1 MMLFP
6 IPICIVM
13 MDDASDREFMTRL
26 YEQYN
31 RLMYHQVLPIVNQ
44 DKWAAEDVVQSA
56 LVALIKKIPLLRE
69 QEERVR
75 VSYII
80 STCKNKA
87 CNYVR
92 DEQRHQ
98 AKVNTSEFPK
108 EEEEDISLEDRLI
121 HEVELDCLA
130 QTWHK
135 LDEQTQYLLEARYI
149 LKKSYQEMAQDL
161 GAKPDSLRMAMTRA
175 RHKAKELINQE
186 MKL

>member
-6 IPICIVM
+6 IPICIVT

-26 YEQYN
+26 YEQYS

-44 DKWAAEDVVQSA
+44 DRWAAEDVVQSA
-56 LVALIKKIPLLRE
+56 VVSLIQQIPLLRK

-75 VSYII
+75 VNYII

-98 AKVNTSEFPK
+98 AKVNALEFPK
-108 EEEEDISLEDRLI
+108 EGDDEPSLEEKLI

-130 QTWHK
+130 QIWHK

-149 LKKSYQEMAQDL
+149 LKKSYKEMAQDL
-161 GAKPDSLRMAMTRA
+161 GARPDSLRMAMTRA